1 MSWYYHDGI
10 FSSCNKES
18 QPDIEYKMSKTLQM
32 KRLDP
37 TIIKANRVL
46 LITGKRGTGKTTL
59 LEHLLYRLR
68 DRFDVVM
75 GMGGSHASVKMLEGF
90 LPSGMVYGAPIVRKV
105 EKMVDMAKSL
115 VEAGKKREFLLILD
129 DCTFRKDIFKYP
141 VFREIFMNGRN
152 YGITFIIS
160 AQYIMDLETDLRSQ
174 IDYVFTFK
182 EMIRANQKRL
192 WEYFYGMIDNFRDFQ
207 IVLQTNT
214 KNYECLVMDNTDP
227 TGQLEKILYYFK
239 APMNTPNFT
248 MGKSIYFSL
257 DQRYRKQKSQC
268 DDNLYKKL
276 AATSNEPANSDGVRN
291 KRLIISRA

>member
-1 MSWYYHDGI
+1 MR
-10 FSSCNKES
+10 
-18 QPDIEYKMSKTLQM
+18 
-32 KRLDP
+32 RLDP
-37 TIIKANRVL
+37 SIIKPNRVI

-59 LEHLLYRLR
+59 LEYLLYRLR

-90 LPSGMVYGAPIVRKV
+90 LPSSMVYGAPLVRKV
-105 EKMVDMAKSL
+105 EKMVEMAKNL
-115 VEAGKKREFLLILD
+115 VEANKRREFLLILD

-174 IDYVFTFK
+174 VDYVFTFK

-207 IVLQTNT
+207 TILQTNT

-227 TGQLEKILYYFK
+227 TGELGKILYYFK
-239 APMNTPNFT
+239 APMNTPTFT

-257 DQRYRKQKSQC
+257 DHHYRKPKTQC
-268 DDNLYKKL
+268 DDTLYKKL
-276 AATSNEPANSDGVRN
+276 AATSNEPSLMDGGTRN
-291 KRLIISRA
+291 GKRLIISRA